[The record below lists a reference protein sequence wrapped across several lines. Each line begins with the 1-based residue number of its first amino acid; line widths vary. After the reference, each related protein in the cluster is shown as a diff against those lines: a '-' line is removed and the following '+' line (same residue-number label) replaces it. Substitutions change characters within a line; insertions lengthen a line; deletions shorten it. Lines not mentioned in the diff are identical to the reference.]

1 MKYQR
6 PRISILPLPM
16 IRKMLLISCAFASL
30 GFAQAEV
37 KPLKVLLVIGGC
49 CHDYG
54 AQKAL
59 LSEGIEARANAQVT
73 IVYTD
78 DKSTKP
84 NFEIYQN
91 PDWAKEYD
99 VVVHDECAAG
109 VTDPTI
115 INNVVNAHKN
125 GIPAVA
131 LHCAMHSFRSGK
143 FNQPMSPD
151 APEASWFNFLGLQ
164 SSSHGPQK
172 PIEVKY
178 VAKNHPVVAGLADW
192 TTSKEELYNNVH
204 GIEGNF
210 KTWPTA
216 KPLAEGKQ
224 DAGDKPGSNHTVV
237 VWTNEFG
244 PKKTRVFCTT
254 LGHNN
259 DTVADDR
266 FLDLLT
272 RGLLWSCGK
281 LKDDGTP
288 SEGYASKKPAK

>member
-1 MKYQR
+1 
-6 PRISILPLPM
+6 M
-16 IRKMLLISCAFASL
+16 IRKLLIVATTMASFS
-30 GFAQAEV
+30 FAQAEV

-49 CHDYG
+49 CHDYP

-59 LSEGIEARANAQVT
+59 LSEGIETRVHSEVT
-73 IVYTD
+73 IVFTD
-78 DKSTKP
+78 DKTTKP
-84 NFEIYQN
+84 NFEIYN
-91 PDWAKEYD
+91 NADWAKAYD
-99 VVVHDECAAG
+99 VVVHDECAAN

-125 GIPAVA
+125 GVPAVA

-143 FNQPMSPD
+143 FSQPMSPD
-151 APEASWFNFLGLQ
+151 APEAAWFNMLGLQ

-172 PIEVKY
+172 PIQITYTAKDHPIVK
-178 VAKNHPVVAGLADW
+178 GLADW
-192 TTSKEELYNNVH
+192 TTIKEELYNNVH

-224 DAGDKPGSNHTVV
+224 DAGDKPGVNHSVV

-244 PKKTRVFCTT
+244 PNKTKIFCTT

-259 DTVADDR
+259 ETVADDR

-288 SEGYASKKPAK
+288 MEGYASKKPAK

>member
-1 MKYQR
+1 
-6 PRISILPLPM
+6 M
-16 IRKMLLISCAFASL
+16 IKKLLLISCSLASL

-49 CHDYG
+49 CHDYA

-59 LSEGIEARANAQVT
+59 LSEGIETRVHSVVT
-73 IVYTD
+73 IEYTD
-78 DKSTKP
+78 DKTTKP
-84 NFEIYQN
+84 NFEIYKN
-91 PDWAKEYD
+91 PDWAKDYD
-99 VVVHDECAAG
+99 VVIHDECAAN

-125 GIPAVA
+125 GVPAVA
-131 LHCAMHSFRSGK
+131 LHCAMHSFRSGNFK
-143 FNQPMSPD
+143 QPMSPD
-151 APEASWFNFLGLQ
+151 APEATWFNLLGLQ
-164 SSSHGPQK
+164 SHSHGPQL
-172 PIEVKY
+172 PIDITYTAKEHPIVK
-178 VAKNHPVVAGLADW
+178 GLADW
-192 TTSKEELYNNVH
+192 TTIKEELYNNVH

-224 DAGDKPGSNHTVV
+224 NGGDKPGVNHAVV

-244 PKKTRVFCTT
+244 PNKTKIFCTT

-259 DTVADDR
+259 ETVADDR

-288 SEGYASKKPAK
+288 MEGYNSKKPAK